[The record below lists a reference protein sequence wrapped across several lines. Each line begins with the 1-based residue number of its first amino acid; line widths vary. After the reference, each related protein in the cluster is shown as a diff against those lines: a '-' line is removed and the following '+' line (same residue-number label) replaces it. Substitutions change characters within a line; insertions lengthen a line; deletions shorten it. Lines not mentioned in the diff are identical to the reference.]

1 MRKIRTYGE
10 VDHGTG
16 SELLEQVLDQ
26 HARLR
31 ARLDEVGAV
40 VAVLS
45 GKGGVGKS
53 LVTAGIA
60 SLLAGAGR
68 RVGVVDADLN
78 GPSMT
83 RMLGCE
89 GSRLADGPEGVSPA
103 VGAGGVRV
111 MGMDL
116 LQHEADA
123 PLRWREPGGHASIWQ
138 SSVETAALREF
149 LGDVE
154 WGRLEVL
161 LVDVP
166 PGTDKIRRLLELV
179 PGLSAAVV
187 VTTPGEMSRSVVAR
201 SIRLVLDSGVPVV
214 GLVSNMSG
222 YRCPG
227 CDEVHALFPGNAPEA
242 LSERFGLP
250 VWGAVPLDPELGR
263 RFDRGEV
270 SGLGADASP
279 TASALGAI
287 AERLLDELARHPG
300 RTA

>member
-1 MRKIRTYGE
+1 MRKIRTYAE
-10 VDHGTG
+10 VDHATG
-16 SELLEQVLDQ
+16 SELLEQVVEQ
-26 HARLR
+26 HARLG
-31 ARLDEVGAV
+31 ARLEQVGAV

-53 LVTAGIA
+53 LVTAGIG
-60 SLLAGAGR
+60 SILARQGS

-89 GSRLADGPEGVSPA
+89 GARLGDGPGGVVPA
-103 VGAGGVRV
+103 TGNGGVRV
-111 MGMDL
+111 IGMDL

-123 PLRWREPGGHASIWQ
+123 PLRWREPEGHASLWQ

-149 LGDVE
+149 LGDVD
-154 WGRLEVL
+154 WGRLDVL

-201 SIRLVLDSGVPVV
+201 SIRLVLDAGIPVV

-242 LSERFGLP
+242 LSERFGVP
-250 VWGAVPLDPELGR
+250 IWGAVPLDPELGR
-263 RFDRGEV
+263 GMDRG
-270 SGLGADASP
+270 DAPDLAATSSP
-279 TASALGAI
+279 TAAAL
-287 AERLLDELARHPG
+287 AEVAARLMTALADHEG
-300 RTA
+300 RTR